1 MPYLFPQ
8 LIHGTFTFFLLTV
21 NTLFFATC
29 LLAIVPFKVVA
40 PSEKLKRYSSR
51 VMEWLA
57 QTWVDGNTLIFR
69 LTQKTQ
75 WDINGLSAALERN
88 GWYLIISNHRS
99 WADIIVLLSVFN
111 RKIPFLKFFIKQEL
125 LWFPL
130 LGPIWWALDYP
141 VMKRYSKEY
150 LRKNPQEK
158 GKDLKTTRRACEKF
172 KENPVSVLN
181 FLEGT
186 RFTRT
191 KRDRQNSPYRHL
203 LLPKAGGIAF
213 ALSAMGERFS
223 EILNVTLVYP
233 VRNFRFW
240 HMLSGKLP
248 RIVVRVESTAIPTD
262 ALVKDYQMDEEFQR
276 RFQAWVNQLWQQ
288 KDQLI
293 ENILAESRAPA
304 QA

>member
-1 MPYLFPQ
+1 MPHLFPQ

-29 LLAIVPFKVVA
+29 LLAIIPFKVVA

-75 WDINGLSAALERN
+75 WDIKGLSAALGRN
-88 GWYLIISNHRS
+88 GWYLIMSNHRS

-130 LGPIWWALDYP
+130 LGPIWWASDYP

-158 GKDLKTTRRACEKF
+158 EKIWRQRGARAKNSKRIPYRSSIFWRAPGSHEPNTTGRTHHTATCFYQRQEVSPLPSRQW
-172 KENPVSVLN
+172 ENVSV
-181 FLEGT
+181 
-186 RFTRT
+186 
-191 KRDRQNSPYRHL
+191 KS
-203 LLPKAGGIAF
+203 
-213 ALSAMGERFS
+213 
-223 EILNVTLVYP
+223 
-233 VRNFRFW
+233 
-240 HMLSGKLP
+240 
-248 RIVVRVESTAIPTD
+248 
-262 ALVKDYQMDEEFQR
+262 
-276 RFQAWVNQLWQQ
+276 
-288 KDQLI
+288 
-293 ENILAESRAPA
+293 
-304 QA
+304 

>member
-1 MPYLFPQ
+1 MSNLFAP
-8 LIHGTFTFFLLTV
+8 LVHGTFTFFLLTV
-21 NTLFFATC
+21 NTLFFSMC
-29 LLAIVPFKVVA
+29 LLAIAPFKVVA
-40 PSEKLKRYSSR
+40 PSEKLKHYSYR

-57 QTWVDGNTLIFR
+57 QSWVDGNTLIFR

-75 WDINGLSAALERN
+75 WDVNGLTAELERN

-150 LRKNPQEK
+150 LRKNPRKK
-158 GKDLKTTRRACEKF
+158 GKDLETTRRACEKF
-172 KENPVSVLN
+172 KEEPVSVLN

-186 RFTRT
+186 RFTR
-191 KRDRQNSPYRHL
+191 KKHDKQSSPYRHL
-203 LLPKAGGIAF
+203 LLPKAGGLAF
-213 ALSAMGERFS
+213 ALSAMGERFN

-233 VRNFRFW
+233 VRNFHFW

-248 RIVVRVESTAIPTD
+248 RIVVRVESTAIPAD
-262 ALVKDYQMDEEFQR
+262 ALVKDYRTDEEFQR
-276 RFQAWVNQLWQQ
+276 RFQAWVNQLWLQ

-293 ENILAESRAPA
+293 EDILAESGAPA